1 MHRKL
6 QSITDKLSPV
16 FLILIVL
23 IVWQA
28 VVSLGV
34 VPNFMLPSPVQV
46 VEAFVD
52 DFSSLMENAAT
63 SLQETFWGM
72 LIAITLAFGSA
83 YLMDRFRLVKK
94 SLYPILILTQTVPT
108 VAIAPLLVLWCGY
121 DMTPKII
128 LVVISCY
135 FPIAVGLLNGFTS
148 ADPDVI
154 NLMRTMGSSRWQIFC
169 HVKMPY
175 SLSNFFS
182 GLRISVSYSVI
193 GAVVAEWLGGN
204 SGLGVYMTRVRK
216 SYAYDRMFAV
226 ILLVSVI
233 SLLLMKLV
241 DVLQRVCMPW
251 EQSRREETAESTCQQ

>member
-1 MHRKL
+1 LHKKL
-6 QSITDKLSPV
+6 TSITDKLSPA
-16 FLILIVL
+16 FLIILILV
-23 IVWQA
+23 VWQA
-28 VVSLGV
+28 VVSLGI

-46 VEAFVD
+46 VQAFIS
-52 DFSSLMENAAT
+52 DFPSLMENAST

-72 LIAITLAFGSA
+72 LIAILLAFGSA
-83 YLMDRFRLVKK
+83 FLMDRFRLVKK
-94 SLYPILILTQTVPT
+94 SLYPILIITQTVPT
-108 VAIAPLLVLWCGY
+108 VAIAPLLVLWLGY
-121 DMTPKII
+121 DMTPKIV
-128 LVVISCY
+128 LVIISCY
-135 FPIAVGLLNGFTS
+135 FPIAVGLLNGFCS

-154 NLMRTMGSSRWQIFC
+154 NLMLTMGSSKWQIFC
-169 HVKMPY
+169 HVKMP
-175 SLSNFFS
+175 SALNNFFS

-241 DVLQRVCMPW
+241 DVIQYLCMPW
-251 EQSRREETAESTCQQ
+251 ERNPSDAETAKVP

>member
-6 QSITDKLSPV
+6 QNITDKLSPI
-16 FLILIVL
+16 FLLAVVL

-28 VVSLGV
+28 VVSLGA

-46 VEAFVD
+46 VQAFVD
-52 DFSSLMENAAT
+52 DFSTLMESAAT

-72 LIAITLAFGSA
+72 SIAVALAFGSA
-83 YLMDRFRLVKK
+83 FLMDCFRLVKK
-94 SLYPILILTQTVPT
+94 SLYPILIITQTVPT
-108 VAIAPLLVLWCGY
+108 VAIAPLLVLWMGY
-121 DMTPKII
+121 DMTPKIV
-128 LVVISCY
+128 LVIISCY
-135 FPIAVGLLNGFTS
+135 FPIAVGLLNGFSS

-169 HVKMPY
+169 HVKVPS

-204 SGLGVYMTRVRK
+204 SGLGVYMTHMRK

-233 SLLLMKLV
+233 SLLLIKLV
-241 DVLQRVCMPW
+241 DVLQHICMPW
-251 EQSRREETAESTCQQ
+251 EKVAQNPAGAAAE